1 MSHSPAVNKLA
12 PHIDDVPPKRSR
24 DFADL
29 THAFFALVLGIGVI
43 LFSVYLH
50 GTASGVESDVHSA
63 GRVVSWLMDVP
74 SALLQQ
80 LAIVC
85 ITVSVLIQLL
95 TSKEWLQSVISVVSL
110 IFGFFAVWGISALIS
125 NSGNTML
132 IIPLQSNST
141 SVGTGLLPDFYA
153 AMASF
158 LTVSG
163 PRRIRSC
170 TKWGWN
176 VLYAVAVLMVVLSW
190 NSLAGVIASY
200 AIGRVIGMLIR
211 FAIGT
216 QNNGAWGS
224 QIAQSLR
231 SIGIDTSL
239 LTRRVAPYVDSGVLK
254 ATLDDDLTEN
264 SRIYDVVDYD
274 GKQYTVS
281 VLDNQVHA
289 AGYLNQVWQWLR
301 LTGVSMRRDRSSVD
315 AMHHHYAMILGLS
328 NAGLETPRVY
338 GVADYGE
345 SSILVFHRNRMPLEC
360 NQNTM
365 SDHDMEAFMEY
376 LTTAHHHGFTHRRI
390 TPETLSRMENGHPVI
405 AGWHN
410 GDYGSSAPNFALD
423 KVQLLVLLATL
434 NGNDRAIACARRT
447 WGDEQLIDLA
457 PFIQKAAIPASTR
470 ALPGWDKHVL
480 TDLRTRISALA
491 PQDVADSMEKVTL
504 SRFSLRSFIAIAL
517 LVVAVYVV
525 FTQIQPAEMI
535 KAVRDANLAMAL
547 VCVALGFVAWL
558 GSAIT
563 LGVFMDSDKC
573 NTIGLYCSQMASGFT
588 AVSMPAGVGPAFVNL
603 QFLRKSGYRSTAA
616 TAVMSAVWAVQGGT
630 TIVLLLTIGLFTGRN
645 TLSGMI
651 PTNTLIM
658 VIAIVALVVSA
669 AMAIPP
675 VRHLVTEKYLPVVKA
690 YARNLVNVL
699 ARPKELALGIAGALV
714 LNLATGLGF
723 WAALMAFGY
732 HTNPAETTFIFLLA
746 NTLGS
751 AVPTPGGLGAV
762 EAVLSVAFTAVG
774 IPSSI
779 AVSATLVY
787 RIAFYWLRIPVG
799 ALAMKW
805 LDMHNLI

>member
-563 LGVFMDSDKC
+563 LGVFMDSDKR

-616 TAVMSAVWAVQGGT
+616 TAVMSAVWAIQGGT

>member
-1 MSHSPAVNKLA
+1 MSHSPAVNKPA
-12 PHIDDVPPKRSR
+12 PHIDDVPQKRSR

-274 GKQYTVS
+274 GRQYTVS

-563 LGVFMDSDKC
+563 LGVFMDSDKR